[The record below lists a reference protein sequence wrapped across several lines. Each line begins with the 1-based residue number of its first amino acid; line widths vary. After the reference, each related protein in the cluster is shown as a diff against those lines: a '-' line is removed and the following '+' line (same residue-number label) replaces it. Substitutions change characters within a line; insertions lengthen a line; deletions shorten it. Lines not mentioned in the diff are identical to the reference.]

1 LLAFNSSD
9 YRLAAYGAISG
20 GIQVQTTI
28 DDVTLSFVAERYL
41 SDNGYSLYD
50 GDTSPALVDFTRLS
64 LGIGYR
70 F

>member
-1 LLAFNSSD
+1 M
-9 YRLAAYGAISG
+9 
-20 GIQVQTTI
+20 QTTI

-41 SDNGYSLYD
+41 SDDGYSLYD